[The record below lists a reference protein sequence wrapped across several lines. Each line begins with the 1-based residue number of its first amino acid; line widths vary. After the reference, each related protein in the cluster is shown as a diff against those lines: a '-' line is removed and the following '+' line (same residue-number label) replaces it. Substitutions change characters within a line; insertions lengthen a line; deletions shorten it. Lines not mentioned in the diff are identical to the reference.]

1 MLNVFVDGCLAALL
15 NINERGFVGYDEF
28 YDFLGSC

>member
-1 MLNVFVDGCLAALL
+1 MLNVFIVGCLATLL
-15 NINERGFVGYDEF
+15 KIDERGFVGYDEF